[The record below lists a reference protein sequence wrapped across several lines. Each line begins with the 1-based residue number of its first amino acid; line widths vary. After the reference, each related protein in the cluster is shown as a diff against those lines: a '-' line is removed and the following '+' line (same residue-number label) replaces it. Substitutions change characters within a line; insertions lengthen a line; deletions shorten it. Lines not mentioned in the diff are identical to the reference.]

1 MLTHLHISNYALI
14 THLDIDFGAG
24 FSVMTGETGA
34 GKSIILG
41 ALGLVMGGRADTK
54 TITEGEER
62 CIIEATFD
70 QTDTTGQQHELIIRR
85 ELNTNGRSRSFVNDE
100 VVTQAELKA
109 LAQQLIDVH
118 SQHENLLLNDNSF
131 QLGIVDSI
139 AHNQQQREQYTTLYQ
154 QYRDIESRLAQL
166 QELARKTKADAD
178 YIQYQYDQLES
189 AHLIENED
197 EELSRQQYLLS
208 HAADIKTALQ
218 TAVYHLDDGEQGAIS
233 HIRAI
238 RLDGIDD
245 SLAERLRSVEIE
257 LRDIVAEADHL
268 ADRTEYNPQLLAEVE
283 ERLDVLNTLM
293 KKHNLNSVNELIS
306 LRDQL
311 EAQCEQMGSFDEQI
325 AELQQQLDQQRA
337 LLQTAAE
344 RLTESRKAV
353 SQTIIQHLVSNLTR
367 LGIAHAK
374 MDIDY
379 TTLADFTPSGK
390 DEVQLLF
397 AANLNQSL
405 RRVAEV
411 ASGGEIARLMLC
423 IKALIADTNALPT
436 IIFDEI
442 DTGVS
447 GEVASQM
454 GHIMQQMG
462 SARQIITIT
471 HLPQIAAQG
480 TAHYR
485 VFKTDTELRTETHIE
500 VLSNEQRVSEIAT
513 MLSGKQPTPAA
524 MENAKQLL
532 KINTICTI

>member
-337 LLQTAAE
+337 LLQAAAE

-379 TTLADFTPSGK
+379 TTLAEFTPSGK

-532 KINTICTI
+532 KG